1 MLSMSIPLWLVMTAA
16 GVPTLCLLLLS
27 LGLLRTRRKRR
38 ILAGAPRPVENPA
51 SARSVTATI
60 HRQLLEQQIDTVFDG
75 LMAMIEAERMKLH
88 ALITYAMPTETMH
101 APARSVPAAEKPATP
116 SPGTAPEPDE
126 QELPVAQQVLLLA
139 DEGLPAEEIAYRLGL
154 STMEVHIAL
163 KMHAGDT
170 RAKGGRL
177 EAVA

>member
-27 LGLLRTRRKRR
+27 LGLLRTRRKRQ

-75 LMAMIEAERMKLH
+75 LTALIEAERMKLH
-88 ALITYAMPTETMH
+88 ALIQYAMPTETVRAS
-101 APARSVPAAEKPATP
+101 APAVPAAEKQTAA
-116 SPGTAPEPDE
+116 SPTIAPVPDE

-139 DEGLPAEEIAYRLGL
+139 DEGLSAEEIAYRLGL